1 MGKNRDNIKKAAL
14 ALLAMQRHSW
24 EQGVAMQA
32 FLERGDMDIV
42 IAMAKEAVYRSLP
55 DGRAATIGV
64 TDAVTDPCATGEALL
79 AACRL
84 TKDPFLENGKDKL
97 LNWALNLAPRNS
109 EGILYH
115 LVTGKQFWVDSMY
128 MLPPFLAAAGHYK
141 EALTNFYGYWDA
153 LYDRDKHLMCH
164 IWDDEEKR
172 YIRAAHW
179 GTGNGWALSAMSR
192 MLKLLPG
199 DEYRADRERIRSMAV
214 DLLDHV
220 LFYLREDGLFHDVID
235 DESSFIETNTAQM
248 TAYTIYEGIC
258 QGWLPASYAQK
269 AHKMREVAN
278 LLQDSYGFIHGVCG
292 APGFDRPGLSPE
304 GQAFYLLMENA
315 YDKYMERIISKQQ

>member
-1 MGKNRDNIKKAAL
+1 MTLNGANRFIDV
-14 ALLAMQRHSW
+14 
-24 EQGVAMQA
+24 E
-32 FLERGDMDIV
+32 
-42 IAMAKEAVYRSLP
+42 
-55 DGRAATIGV
+55 
-64 TDAVTDPCATGEALL
+64 
-79 AACRL
+79 
-84 TKDPFLENGKDKL
+84 
-97 LNWALNLAPRNS
+97 
-109 EGILYH
+109 EGTYN
-115 LVTGKQFWVDSMY
+115 
-128 MLPPFLAAAGHYK
+128 YK

-269 AHKMREVAN
+269 AHKMREAAN